1 MRLRLEAKENWS
13 CSRESSL
20 SGKEV
25 KESEGF
31 CNNSMVTNGIK
42 SFKEQ
47 IKPCLDTHKRFE
59 STGPAKQ

>member
-1 MRLRLEAKENWS
+1 MRLGLEAKENWG

-25 KESEGF
+25 EESEGF
-31 CNNSMVTNGIK
+31 CNSSMVTNGIK

-47 IKPCLDTHKRFE
+47 IKSYLDTHQKI
-59 STGPAKQ
+59 